1 MCRFDVRSYSSQQV
15 TEALDWAV
23 HRHRLLFGAVRQNED
38 SLVSKPLEIHS
49 ANNFSSLNDLPV
61 LTSELN
67 ESFTVSQSKRRRKRS
82 KNKMKKNINMPQE
95 QVIAPGPT
103 RKLYVFSDSHGKDL
117 CQHLEGFVCNNYTV
131 FVCSNP
137 GAQSNHIL
145 RNAKEMSSEM
155 TETDIGVIFVGTN
168 DVSSCTPRNNRPAK
182 QLPKLITQ
190 FVQTNKHTQ
199 WIIVP
204 ILHRHDLHWRNYLNY
219 QINLINS
226 KLKKLYGTWVVDIK
240 DFGRR
245 FFTNHGLH
253 LNKYGKIEISRRI
266 SNCALQNTKV
276 NSSTQSEP
284 RDIATS
290 QPINEYL
297 PVLREIP
304 KLSNRVT
311 NSMMSSTPA
320 SAPLRM
326 DNGTTLPSPPVSMQQ
341 YDTYSDALKTTC
353 NSSHAAATEPSA
365 ISTASDVSEKNF
377 ENQRT
382 SHLQSLSTQCVGLPD
397 PDGVCN
403 TNSKKHFLVN
413 VKEPLTHIKDCHRP
427 CKMSQAQEF

>member
-1 MCRFDVRSYSSQQV
+1 MPGR
-15 TEALDWAV
+15 
-23 HRHRLLFGAVRQNED
+23 
-38 SLVSKPLEIHS
+38 VSRIAQYPQIWRRIDYCE
-49 ANNFSSLNDLPV
+49 
-61 LTSELN
+61 
-67 ESFTVSQSKRRRKRS
+67 RRR
-82 KNKMKKNINMPQE
+82 
-95 QVIAPGPT
+95 
-103 RKLYVFSDSHGKDL
+103 L
-117 CQHLEGFVCNNYTV
+117 
-131 FVCSNP
+131 
-137 GAQSNHIL
+137 
-145 RNAKEMSSEM
+145 MSSEM

-168 DVSSCTPRNNRPAK
+168 DVSSCTPRNNRSAK

-266 SNCALQNTKV
+266 SHCALQNTKV

-365 ISTASDVSEKNF
+365 ISTATGDFNINVLN
-377 ENQRT
+377 RG
-382 SHLQSLSTQCVGLPD
+382 C
-397 PDGVCN
+397 
-403 TNSKKHFLVN
+403 SKTRKFRDLLASFNLGWLVN
-413 VKEPLTHIKDCHRP
+413 SPTRVFGGSQTAIDNVVTDIPGRSCPL
-427 CKMSQAQEF
+427 